1 MGEVEKG
8 KEQNPRVLSERE
20 ERRREK
26 MCRRYENERFWV
38 SFLGLS
44 VLCECVFLA
53 VDLGF
58 GFGRSLEMI

>member
-1 MGEVEKG
+1 MQALRK
-8 KEQNPRVLSERE
+8 RAFL
-20 ERRREK
+20 
-26 MCRRYENERFWV
+26 V

-58 GFGRSLEMI
+58 GIWDLDLEDP